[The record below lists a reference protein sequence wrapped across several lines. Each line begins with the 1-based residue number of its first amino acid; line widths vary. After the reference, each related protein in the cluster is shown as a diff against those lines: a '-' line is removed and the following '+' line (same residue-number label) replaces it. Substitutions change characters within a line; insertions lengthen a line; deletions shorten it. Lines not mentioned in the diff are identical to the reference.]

1 MFTLIRKLF
10 NQLFARKQ
18 AKEKAPRSQTQEI
31 TKPLGADAVAAL
43 FPGQLDKPL
52 EIEPP
57 QLLAASAQSTGR
69 QREHNEDALFTL
81 TALLASNNE
90 HSPFGIYIVADGMGG
105 HQYGEIASETAV
117 QVMSDYLIEHLY
129 RPLFHIK
136 GQPPDMSLRD
146 ILENGV
152 QAAHEAILLNAPG
165 GGTTITTAVIL
176 NNQMAIAHVGDS
188 RVYHISLT
196 GAIRPLT
203 RDHSLVKRL
212 EELGQLTSEE
222 AATHPQ
228 RNVLYRA
235 LGQGEPFE
243 PEIIISPIPSPG
255 YLLICSDG
263 LWGVIPENTILQT
276 INTSPTLHAACQRM
290 VDTANEAGGPDNI
303 SVILVRLPE

>member
-1 MFTLIRKLF
+1 MIRKLF
-10 NQLFARKQ
+10 NRFFARKQ
-18 AKEKAPRSQTQEI
+18 ATEKAPRPQTQEI
-31 TKPLGADAVAAL
+31 TKPLSAEGVAAL
-43 FPGQLDKPL
+43 LPGQMDKP
-52 EIEPP
+52 IEVRPP

-69 QREHNEDALFTL
+69 QRDHNEDALFAL
-81 TALLASNNE
+81 TALLASNGE
-90 HSPFGIYIVADGMGG
+90 HAPFGIYIVADGMGG

-117 QVMSDYLIEHLY
+117 RVMSDYLIEHLY
-129 RPLFHIK
+129 RPLFRIEQ
-136 GQPPDMSLRD
+136 QPPDMSLRD

-152 QAAHEAILLNAPG
+152 QTAHEAILVNAPG

-176 NNQMAIAHVGDS
+176 NNQLAIAHVGDS

-196 GAIRPLT
+196 GAMRPLT

-212 EELGQLTSEE
+212 EELGQLTPEE

-235 LGQGEPFE
+235 LGQGEPFD

-263 LWGVIPENTILQT
+263 LWGVIPENTILQI

-290 VDTANEAGGPDNI
+290 VDAANEAGGPDNI
-303 SVILVRLPE
+303 TAILVRLPE